1 MCAASS
7 GGLDQRQVQRLLEV
21 GRGLVSELDQ
31 ERVLNQVLEAAR
43 ELTGARYAALG
54 VLDGA
59 KQELE
64 RFLFVGIDEET
75 RARIGPLPR
84 GHGLLG
90 ELIRDPKPL
99 RLSNISEHPRSYG
112 FPAHHPSM
120 TTFVGAPV
128 MIRGEVYG
136 NLYLAEKHEGADF
149 DERDEELLVVL
160 ADWAAIAIGNARL
173 YEGAER
179 RRVELERVVQG
190 LRATASLS
198 KEVGA
203 ETDVRRVFELV
214 AKRGRALVDARA
226 CVLLLADGD
235 RFVVA
240 DAAGEVPADLAGNS
254 IPIKGSPLQDVFRVG
269 GTQRLSPAARGA
281 WSWLEIEASSAL
293 VSPLTSR
300 GENNGVLIVLDCA
313 TPGAGFTPD
322 HELMLSS
329 FAATAANAVAD
340 ARAIEAQ
347 KRELSI
353 AASEQERR
361 RWARELHDETL
372 QELGAVKM
380 MQESAVTLDRPEVM
394 REALEQA
401 SAQLEKVI
409 SGLEGLITELRPAA
423 LDELGVSAAV
433 QSLVDRI
440 REARQLEI
448 SADIDLKETGGQST
462 RLPPELEATIY
473 RVIQEAL
480 NNVLKHADARHARIS
495 VVEDHRAVTLT
506 VQDDGRGIEPAG
518 GRKGFG
524 LIGMRERVELAGGE
538 LEIGAAVGG
547 GTRIRASLPTTRAEL
562 PAGQVAGDV

>member
-1 MCAASS
+1 
-7 GGLDQRQVQRLLEV
+7 
-21 GRGLVSELDQ
+21 
-31 ERVLNQVLEAAR
+31 
-43 ELTGARYAALG
+43 
-54 VLDGA
+54 
-59 KQELE
+59 
-64 RFLFVGIDEET
+64 
-75 RARIGPLPR
+75 
-84 GHGLLG
+84 
-90 ELIRDPKPL
+90 
-99 RLSNISEHPRSYG
+99 
-112 FPAHHPSM
+112 M
-120 TTFVGAPV
+120 TTFVGVPV

-136 NLYLAEKHEGADF
+136 NLYLAEKQEGADF
-149 DERDEELLVVL
+149 GERDEELLVVL

-173 YEGAER
+173 YEDAER

-300 GENNGVLIVLDCA
+300 GENNGVLIALDRA
-313 TPGAGFTPD
+313 TPGEGFTLD

-353 AASEQERR
+353 ASSEQERR

-423 LDELGVSAAV
+423 LDELGVSPAV

-440 REARQLEI
+440 RESSQLEI
-448 SADIDLKETGGQST
+448 SADIDLKWETGGQST

-480 NNVLKHADARHARIS
+480 NNVLKHAVARHARIS
-495 VVEDHRAVTLT
+495 VVEDDRAVTLT
-506 VQDDGRGIEPAG
+506 VQDDGRGIEPSG

-538 LEIGAAVGG
+538 LEIGAATGG

-562 PAGQVAGDV
+562 PAGQFAGDV